1 VEDGVNT
8 RGVRQAC
15 EAKLRA
21 LWLPDPFTIEAFCK
35 TLAGERGRPIRLVPL
50 PGAGDAPCGLWLST
64 TDAEYVFH
72 QTATSR
78 LHRDHIVLHEL
89 AHMIFDHKALRSA
102 ADVHALL
109 PDLDPRMVTT
119 VLARS
124 PYTSEQEQQA
134 EVLADLIAV
143 RAHRHYIPIAVG
155 VPWFS
160 RAVDV
165 FGPAA

>member
-15 EAKLRA
+15 ETKLRT
-21 LWLPDPFTIEAFCK
+21 LQLPEPFTIAAFCD
-35 TLAGERGRPIRLVPL
+35 TLANQRSRPIRLVSL
-50 PGAGDAPCGLWLST
+50 PTAAGAPCGLWLST
-64 TDAEYVFH
+64 PEAEYVMH
-72 QTATSR
+72 QTTTSR
-78 LHRDHIVLHEL
+78 LHQEHIVLHEL
-89 AHMIFDHKALRSA
+89 AHIIFDHKALRSA

-109 PDLDPRMVTT
+109 PDLDPQMVTT

-143 RAHRHYIPIAVG
+143 RARRRPVPTAES
-155 VPWFS
+155 VPWFG

-165 FGPAA
+165 FGPAG